1 GLELLAA
8 PDDLVESANAPMQRV
23 WPIVLGE
30 AVRRAVEGELPLGD
44 AIGVAADDR
53 AEVRRVLEVAGEA
66 VEAEH
71 DIVELS
77 RAAGRAD
84 RRDDPAVRDDLD
96 FDAVRIRERE
106 LSLHRVTQ
114 HKQHRR
120 VSRVTPELCAID
132 RESSG

>member
-1 GLELLAA
+1 
-8 PDDLVESANAPMQRV
+8 MQRV
-23 WPIVLGE
+23 R
-30 AVRRAVEGELPLGD
+30 AVVFGQVIRRAVDGELAIGD

-77 RAAGRAD
+77 RAVGRAD
-84 RRDDPAVRDDLD
+84 RRDDPAVRHDLD

-114 HKQHRR
+114 HKQHRG
-120 VSRVTPELCAID
+120 VNRVTPELCAID